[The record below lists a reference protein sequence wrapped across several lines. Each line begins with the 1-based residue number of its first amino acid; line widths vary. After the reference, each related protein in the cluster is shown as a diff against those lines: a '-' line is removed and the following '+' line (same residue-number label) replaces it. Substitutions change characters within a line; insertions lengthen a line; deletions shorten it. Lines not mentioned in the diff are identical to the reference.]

1 MTRFAS
7 RSARVGAAAVVS
19 ALVVLGVA
27 PLAAHAADTPPDRV
41 LDGANPGIGNITGL
55 AFAPGGLLYFSD
67 IDPRIDAFSS
77 GANGDVAPDISI
89 VGPATGLVAPRML
102 DVDGAGNIYL
112 VDNGDTSV
120 KIFAAGSTGDVAPI
134 RVIQGA
140 NTGFVANDIYGIAV
154 DGDGN
159 IYVTEAVVNDRISV
173 FAPAANGNVAPIR
186 VIEGAST
193 GLADPNGIVVDPAGN
208 LYVANAGAGTVT
220 VYAPGASGDV
230 APIRT
235 IAGAATQITEPYD
248 VDLNTAGELFVS
260 NFPTNS
266 ILIFASGAAG
276 NVAPVRDI
284 SGPSTA
290 LAGPVPIAIHGSGD
304 VAAGNAM
311 NGSITEY
318 AQGPVIGTVT
328 PNSGPVAGGTT
339 VTITGA
345 GFTMGTVITIG
356 GVPLVNQN
364 TNGVDQIITGE
375 TPPHAAGVVDV
386 VVTSNDGSYTLVGG
400 FTYLADGADP
410 AALPPTGAD
419 VMLPLGVA
427 LALVAAGLGLAA
439 VRRQTATD

>member
-27 PLAAHAADTPPDRV
+27 PLAAYAADTPPARV
-41 LDGANPGIGNITGL
+41 LDGDSTGIDNITGL
-55 AFAPGGLLYFSD
+55 SYAPGGQLFFSD
-67 IDPRIDAFSS
+67 ADPRIDAFAS
-77 GANGDVAPDISI
+77 GASGDVAPTTSI
-89 VGPATGLVAPRML
+89 VGPATGLVSPRL
-102 DVDGAGNIYL
+102 LAIDGAGNIYV
-112 VDNGDTSV
+112 VDNGDASV
-120 KIFAAGSTGDVAPI
+120 KVFAAGSTGDVAPA
-134 RVIQGA
+134 RVIQGG
-140 NTGFVANDIYGIAV
+140 NTGFGEIYGVAV
-154 DGDGN
+154 DDDGN
-159 IYVTEAVVNDRISV
+159 IYVTEADVTDRISV
-173 FAPAANGNVAPIR
+173 FAPAANGDVAPIR

-193 GLADPNGIVVDPAGN
+193 GLGDPNGIVVDPAGN
-208 LYVANAGAGTVT
+208 LYVANPTAGTVT

-235 IAGAATQITEPYD
+235 IAGAATQITGPYD
-248 VDLNTAGELFVS
+248 VDFNTAGELFVS

-266 ILIFASGAAG
+266 ILIFAAGAAG

-290 LAGPVPIAIHGSGD
+290 LSGPIPIAIHGSGD
-304 VAAGNAM
+304 VAAGNAL

-328 PNSGPVAGGTT
+328 PNSGPVAGGTA

-364 TNGVDQIITGE
+364 TNGVDQVITGE

-386 VVTSNDGSYTLVGG
+386 VVTSPDGSYTLVGG
-400 FTYLADGADP
+400 FTYLGDGTDP

-419 VMLPLGVA
+419 VTLPLGVA